1 MKKKFVIRS
10 INNCD
15 QSLCIDIFKRNDNT
29 FGFEEYRRDKET
41 YEGWYKV
48 KTYEHNIYL
57 TEKEAFSN
65 ACKYVH
71 WLRENINETD
81 L

>member
-1 MKKKFVIRS
+1 MCYKNYTI
-10 INNCD
+10 
-15 QSLCIDIFKRNDNT
+15 SLCSLNLLIFGVSILAVSSQCLYDLYSDRLSN
-29 FGFEEYRRDKET
+29 
-41 YEGWYKV
+41 
-48 KTYEHNIYL
+48 EHNIYL